1 MSDTKR
7 KHLYIGGMA
16 NVSKSRR
23 NAGLKARNTI
33 IAKHG
38 DNYYARIGK
47 IGGSQTDTRPKGF
60 EADRALARRAGA
72 KGGAAARRNRG

>member
-1 MSDTKR
+1 
-7 KHLYIGGMA
+7 MA
-16 NVSKSRR
+16 NKSSTRR

-72 KGGAAARRNRG
+72 KGGASSRRNRG